1 MISCL
6 IGLKTGAQSLF
17 YKNNKNRKLKQIKKD
32 LLSHV
37 SKTVQKHPGT
47 YFEHCSRPIFEL
59 NPMNQ
64 IHGLKDHAKVNI
76 LAKTKY
82 PGTFSCEQNQS
93 AKLQSFADFQKTK
106 STLHCQIPNLAKTKI
121 VLESMG
127 NINHTLKID
136 LAISKIKFFVSF
148 NQTLGNRFQN

>member
-1 MISCL
+1 M
-6 IGLKTGAQSLF
+6 
-17 YKNNKNRKLKQIKKD
+17 LKQC
-32 LLSHV
+32 
-37 SKTVQKHPGT
+37 QKHPGT

-106 STLHCQIPNLAKTKI
+106 STLLYQIQNLAKTKI

-127 NINHTLKID
+127 NIIHTLKTV
-136 LAISKIKFFVSF
+136 LANSKIFFLKTF
-148 NQTLGNRFQN
+148 DQTLGSTIQIKIK